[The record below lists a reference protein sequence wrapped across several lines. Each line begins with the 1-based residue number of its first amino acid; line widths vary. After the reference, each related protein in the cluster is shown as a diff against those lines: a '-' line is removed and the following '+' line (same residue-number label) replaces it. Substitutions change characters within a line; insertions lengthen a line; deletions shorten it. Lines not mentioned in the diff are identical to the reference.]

1 MDMMELRRMVMAQ
14 MSATIQGADYA
25 KGTFTTDT
33 NGTYTLSFGKTFES
47 YLYYIEMT
55 DDSKTALK
63 NTGHTSARMYACMGI
78 YPKNK
83 FDGNDYPYNAYAAYR
98 VVPST
103 DEMSLS
109 TSTQATA
116 IDGSSIS
123 FTNVADTGSG
133 ANNLYRGYSYNYYI
147 VEIK

>member
-1 MDMMELRRMVMAQ
+1 MAQ
-14 MSATIQGADYA
+14 MAQAVQGANYA
-25 KGTFTTDT
+25 KGTFTTDD
-33 NGTYTLSFGKTFES
+33 NGTYTLSFGKTFSS

-55 DDSKTALK
+55 DESKTALH
-63 NTGHTSARMYACMGI
+63 NTGQNSARMYACLGI

-83 FDGNDYPYNAYAAYR
+83 FNGNNYPYNAYSAYR
-98 VVPST
+98 VNPST

-109 TSTQATA
+109 TSTQASA

-123 FTNVADTGSG
+123 FNNTAITASG

>member
-1 MDMMELRRMVMAQ
+1 MDLMGLRRMVMAQ

-25 KGTFTTDT
+25 KGTITTDT
-33 NGTYTLSFGKTFES
+33 NGTYTLSFGKTFAS

-63 NTGHTSARMYACMGI
+63 NTGHTSARMYACLGI

-123 FTNVADTGSG
+123 FTNVAATGSG